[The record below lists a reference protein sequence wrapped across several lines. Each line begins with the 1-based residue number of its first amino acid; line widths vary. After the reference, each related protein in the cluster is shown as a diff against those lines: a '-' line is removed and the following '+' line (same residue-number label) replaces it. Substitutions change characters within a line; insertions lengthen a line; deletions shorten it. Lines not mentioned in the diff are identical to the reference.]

1 MKAFLMYD
9 GEDFDVQ
16 RTLPANAPDLVQ
28 DLELNTLLEAMAAGD
43 ALIFQVAERAL
54 LLTLPDPE
62 SIIYRHQVL
71 TDCLDNERVIRDL
84 YQLAGDAIAA
94 ERKVFRSFSRDSPSS
109 IVSRSVQVLEILA
122 GFLRR
127 LRALAEEHAAS
138 FESTAFR
145 RFFAMLADEL
155 ADEYLASVQR
165 LLTQLKF
172 PKGILVSAQLDAG
185 NRGTSYTLRPTPEQG
200 WLQRLGLLDRTGYT
214 FTIPERDHNGFK
226 ALSELQDRGLNRV
239 ANAVGQAADHVLSF
253 FSMLRIELGFYVG
266 CLNLHQRLR
275 QRDEAV
281 CLPVPAD
288 DKQLALTATGLYDV
302 CLALTIDGPVVGNEL
317 DGDEK
322 SLVMITG
329 ANQGGKS
336 TLLRALGLGQLM
348 TQAGMFAPARA
359 LRTNVC
365 SGLFTHFKREEDATM
380 QSGKLDEELRRMS
393 DIADHITPAGLLLCN
408 ESFASTNEREG
419 SQISREVVRA
429 LTHAGVKVVFV
440 THQFD
445 LADSLYAARSEN
457 SLFLRAGR
465 EESGERTYKI
475 TEGRPLPTSFGQD
488 SYRAVFG
495 RALAGNRDG

>member
-1 MKAFLMYD
+1 MKAFLMHD
-9 GEDFDVQ
+9 GEDFDFQ
-16 RTLPANAPDLVQ
+16 RTLPSNAPDLVQ

-43 ALIFQVAERAL
+43 GLILRVAERAL
-54 LLTLPDPE
+54 LLSLLDPA
-62 SIIYRHQVL
+62 SIIYRQQVL
-71 TDCLDNERVIRDL
+71 TDCLQNESVIRDL

-94 ERKVFRSFSRDSPSS
+94 ERRVFRSLSRDSPSS

-122 GFLRR
+122 GFLHG
-127 LRALAEEHAAS
+127 LRAVAEENAAR
-138 FESTAFR
+138 FESSGFQ
-145 RFFAMLADEL
+145 RFFAVLIDEL
-155 ADEYLASVQR
+155 DDEYLASAQR

-172 PKGILVSAQLDAG
+172 PKGLLLSAQLGAG
-185 NRGTSYTLRPTPEQG
+185 NRGTSYTLRSTPEQG
-200 WLQRLGLLDRTGYT
+200 WLQRLGLLDRTGYS
-214 FTIPERDHNGFK
+214 FTIPDRDHNGFK
-226 ALSELQDRGLNRV
+226 ALSELQDNGLNRV
-239 ANAVGQAADHVLSF
+239 ANAMGQAADHVLRF

-275 QRDEAV
+275 QRHEPV

-288 DKQLALTATGLYDV
+288 DEQLALTATGVYDV
-302 CLALTIDGPVVGNEL
+302 SLALTIDDPVVGNEL

-336 TLLRALGLGQLM
+336 TLLRAVGLAQLM
-348 TQAGMFAPARA
+348 TQAGMFTAAEA

-365 SGLFTHFKREEDATM
+365 SGLFTHFKREEDETM
-380 QSGKLDEELRRMS
+380 QSGQLDEELRRMS
-393 DIADHITPAGLLLCN
+393 DIADHIAPAGLLLCN

-419 SQISREVVRA
+419 SQIAREVVRA
-429 LTHAGVKVVFV
+429 MTDGGVKVVLV

-445 LADSLYAARSEN
+445 LADSLYAARSAS

-475 TEGRPLPTSFGQD
+475 SRGRPLPTSFGED
-488 SYRAVFG
+488 SYRLVFG
-495 RALAGNRDG
+495 KPLGGERDG